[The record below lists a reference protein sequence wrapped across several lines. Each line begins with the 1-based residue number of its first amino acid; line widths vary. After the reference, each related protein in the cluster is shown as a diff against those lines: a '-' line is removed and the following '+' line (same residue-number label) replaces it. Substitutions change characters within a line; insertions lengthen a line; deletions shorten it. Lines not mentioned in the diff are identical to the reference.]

1 MFEYIC
7 VQSRHV
13 ACVGSLQVA
22 LNSSAATT
30 AAPEDDE
37 AAESCNRTCQQLI
50 GIAFVL
56 VGEVAVCIQLG
67 FSELGDIAVLP
78 RLPVCVRREVCH

>member
-1 MFEYIC
+1 M
-7 VQSRHV
+7 

-56 VGEVAVCIQLG
+56 VGEVAV
-67 FSELGDIAVLP
+67 FSRARNECSK
-78 RLPVCVRREVCH
+78 RLKFHNHGEGPY

>member
-1 MFEYIC
+1 M
-7 VQSRHV
+7 

-56 VGEVAVCIQLG
+56 VGEVAV
-67 FSELGDIAVLP
+67 FSRAGNECSRRLKFHNHREGPYSDVL
-78 RLPVCVRREVCH
+78 

>member
-1 MFEYIC
+1 MLKTIC

-56 VGEVAVCIQLG
+56 VGEVAVVSRAVNKASRRLKFHNLG
-67 FSELGDIAVLP
+67 EG
-78 RLPVCVRREVCH
+78 HY